1 MCFRVSVC
9 VRPSAAST
17 SNVRFTSPHRVRGKM
32 EDGSFLA
39 AHSVVPAGTVVKS
52 GELWAGSP
60 ARKLK
65 DLSDKQKRQLVFQA
79 EEYVKLGREHS
90 GVEVLGGNVVGT
102 GTGGA
107 GGGEDDD
114 VKKIGGG

>member
-1 MCFRVSVC
+1 MGS
-9 VRPSAAST
+9 
-17 SNVRFTSPHRVRGKM
+17 RVRGKM

-39 AHSVVPAGTVVKS
+39 AHSVVPAGVVVRS
-52 GELWAGSP
+52 GELWAGNP

-102 GTGGA
+102 WTAGV
-107 GGGEDDD
+107 GGGDGGDD
-114 VKKIGGG
+114 VKKIEGG